1 MSRNY
6 TKFYIDGAWVEPQAP
21 NLFDVINPATEEAAG
36 QVSLGSAADVD
47 AAVKAA
53 RRAFE
58 TFSLTTKAE
67 RLDLLASIIS
77 AFEKRFDDL
86 AEVITAEMGSPLWFA
101 KQVQTNTTLDHFKEA
116 YRVLKDYDFGHM
128 LSDTTRIVREPIG
141 VCGFI
146 TPWNWPI
153 NQIASKFA
161 PALAA
166 GCTAVVKPSEVAPLS
181 AVLLTEVI
189 HEAGVPKGVF
199 NLVNGDGPTVGE
211 AISSHPD
218 IDMVSF
224 TGSTRAGILVAK
236 SAAETVKRVH
246 QELGG
251 KSANIIVP
259 GADLAKAIPAGV
271 LRSFTNTGQSCQA
284 PTRMLVH
291 RDQLEEV
298 LAIAKKTADEVVVGD
313 PLAEGTRLGPLVSK
327 AQFDRVQHLI
337 GVGIDEGA
345 RLVVG
350 GRGRPPGLNRGYY
363 VRPTIF
369 AEVTPEMTIAQQ
381 EIFGPVLSILSYTD
395 EDDAVAIANGTV
407 YGLAGY
413 VWAGSLEKA
422 REIGGRLRAGRIYLN
437 GAPHGKLQDVEA
449 PFGGYKQSG
458 NGREAGIYG
467 LEDFL
472 EIKAM
477 IGYEAA

>member
-1 MSRNY
+1 MNSNN
-6 TKFYIDGAWVEPQAP
+6 TKFYIDGAWVDPVSP
-21 NLFDVINPATEEAAG
+21 KLFDVVNPATEEVAG
-36 QVSLGSAADVD
+36 QISLGNAADVD
-47 AAVKAA
+47 RAVRAA
-53 RRAFE
+53 RAAFPS
-58 TFSLTTKAE
+58 FSQTSKKE
-67 RLDLLASIIS
+67 RLALLDRIIEV
-77 AFEKRFDDL
+77 FERRFDDL
-86 AEVITAEMGSPLWFA
+86 AGIITTEMGSPLWFA
-101 KQVQTNTTLDHFKEA
+101 KSVQTDTTLEHFKQA
-116 YRVLKDYDFGHM
+116 HKVLKDYDFGHM
-128 LSDTTRIVREPIG
+128 MGTTRIVREPIG

-166 GCTAVVKPSEVAPLS
+166 GCTVVVKPSEIAPLS
-181 AVLLTEVI
+181 AIVLTEVL

-211 AISSHPD
+211 AISVHPD

-236 SAAETVKRVH
+236 AAADTVKRVH

-251 KSANIIVP
+251 KSANIILP
-259 GADLAKAIPAGV
+259 NADLQTAVSGGV
-271 LRSFTNTGQSCQA
+271 LRSFTNSGQSCQA
-284 PTRMLVH
+284 PTRMLVQK
-291 RDQLEEV
+291 DQMDEAI
-298 LAIAKKTADEVVVGD
+298 AIAKATAETVIVGD

-327 AQFDRVQHLI
+327 AQFERVQSLI
-337 GVGIDEGA
+337 DTGIKEGA
-345 RLVVG
+345 QVVVG
-350 GRGRPPGLNRGYY
+350 GLGRPQGVNRGYY
-363 VRPTIF
+363 VRPTVF
-369 AEVTPEMTIAQQ
+369 AYVDPNATIAQQ
-381 EIFGPVLSILSYTD
+381 EIFGPVLSMIAYD
-395 EDDAVAIANGTV
+395 NVDQAVEIANGTI

-413 VWAGSLEKA
+413 VFAGTVEQA
-422 REIGGRLRAGRIYLN
+422 REVGLRLRAGRIYLN

-458 NGREAGIYG
+458 NGREAGLYG

>member
-1 MSRNY
+1 MTINN
-6 TKFYIDGAWVEPQAP
+6 TKFYINGEWVDPITP
-21 NLFDVINPATEEAAG
+21 NLFDVINPATEEVAG
-36 QVSLGSAADVD
+36 RISMGSATDID
-47 AAVKAA
+47 RAVKAA
-53 RRAFE
+53 RAAFPS
-58 TFSLTTKAE
+58 FSRTTKKE
-67 RLDLLASIIS
+67 RLALIASIIV
-77 AFEKRFDDL
+77 AFEKRFDEL
-86 AEVITAEMGSPLWFA
+86 AEIITAEMGSPLWFA
-101 KQVQTNTTLDHFKEA
+101 KSVQADTTLEHFKQA
-116 YRVLKDYDFGHM
+116 HKVLKDYDFGHM
-128 LSDTTRIVREPIG
+128 MGTTRIVREPIG

-166 GCTAVVKPSEVAPLS
+166 GCTAVVKPSEIAPLS
-181 AVLLTEVI
+181 TIILTEVL

-199 NLVNGDGPTVGE
+199 NLVNGDGPIVGE
-211 AISSHPD
+211 AISAHPD

-236 SAAETVKRVH
+236 TAADTVKRVH

-251 KSANIIVP
+251 KSANIILP
-259 GADLAKAIPAGV
+259 SADLTKAVPAGV

-284 PTRMLVH
+284 PTRMLIH
-291 RDQLEEV
+291 KDQMED
-298 LAIAKKTADEVVVGD
+298 AIAIARATAESVVVGN
-313 PLAEGTRLGPLVSK
+313 PLAESTRMGPLVSK
-327 AQFDRVQHLI
+327 AQFDRVQSLI
-337 GVGIDEGA
+337 EVGIKEGA
-345 RLVVG
+345 QVVTG
-350 GRGRPPGLNRGYY
+350 GLGHPQGLNRGYY

-369 AEVTPEMTIAQQ
+369 AYVDPQSTIAQQ
-381 EIFGPVLSILSYTD
+381 EIFGPVLSMIAYD
-395 EDDAVAIANGTV
+395 NVDHAVDIANGTI
-407 YGLAGY
+407 YGLSGY
-413 VWAGSLEKA
+413 VFAGTVEEA
-422 REIGGRLRAGRIYLN
+422 REVGLRLRAGRIYLN

-458 NGREAGIYG
+458 NGREAGLYG

>member
-1 MSRNY
+1 MSKNN
-6 TKFYIDGAWVEPQAP
+6 TKFYIDGTWVDPVSSQ
-21 NLFDVINPATEEAAG
+21 LFDVVNPATEEIAG
-36 QVSLGSAADVD
+36 QISLGSAADVD
-47 AAVKAA
+47 RAVKAA
-53 RRAFE
+53 RAAFPS
-58 TFSLTTKAE
+58 FSQTSKKE
-67 RLDLLASIIS
+67 RLALLDRIIEV
-77 AFEKRFDDL
+77 FERRFDEL
-86 AEVITAEMGSPLWFA
+86 AEIITAEMGSPLWFA
-101 KQVQTNTTLDHFKEA
+101 KSVQTDTTLEHFKQA
-116 YRVLKDYDFGHM
+116 HKVLKDYDFGHM
-128 LSDTTRIVREPIG
+128 MGTTRIVREPIG

-166 GCTAVVKPSEVAPLS
+166 GCTVVVKPSEIAPLS
-181 AVLLTEVI
+181 AIVLTEVL

-199 NLVNGDGPTVGE
+199 NLVNGDGPIVGE
-211 AISSHPD
+211 AISAHPD

-236 SAAETVKRVH
+236 TAADTVKRVH

-251 KSANIIVP
+251 KSANIILP
-259 GADLAKAIPAGV
+259 SADLQKAVSAGV

-291 RDQLEEV
+291 KDQMEDAI
-298 LAIAKKTADEVVVGD
+298 AIAKATAESVVVGD
-313 PLAEGTRLGPLVSK
+313 PLAEGTRLGPLVSR
-327 AQFDRVQHLI
+327 AQFDRVQSLI
-337 GVGIDEGA
+337 EIGIKEGA
-345 RLVVG
+345 QVVSG
-350 GRGRPPGLNRGYY
+350 GLGHPQGLNRGYY
-363 VRPTIF
+363 VRPTVF
-369 AEVTPEMTIAQQ
+369 AYVDPKSTIAQQ
-381 EIFGPVLSILSYTD
+381 EVFGPVLSMISYENVD
-395 EDDAVAIANGTV
+395 HAVEIANGTI

-413 VWAGSLEKA
+413 VFAGTVEQA
-422 REIGGRLRAGRIYLN
+422 REVGLRLRAGRIYLN

-458 NGREAGIYG
+458 NGREAGLYG

>member
-1 MSRNY
+1 MSKNN
-6 TKFYIDGAWVEPQAP
+6 TNFYINGEWVNPVSP
-21 NLFDVINPATEEAAG
+21 KLFDVINPATEEPAG
-36 QVSLGSAADVD
+36 QISLGSAEDID
-47 AAVKAA
+47 KAVKAA
-53 RRAFE
+53 RVAFT
-58 TFSLTTKAE
+58 TFSSTSKEE
-67 RLDLLASIIS
+67 RLTLLDQII
-77 AFEKRFDDL
+77 AVFERRFDEL

-101 KQVQTNTTLDHFKEA
+101 KSVQTHTALEHFKQA
-116 YRVLKDYDFGHM
+116 RKVLKNYDFGHV
-128 LSDTTRIVREPIG
+128 LGTTRIVREPMG

-153 NQIASKFA
+153 NQIVSKFA

-166 GCTAVVKPSEVAPLS
+166 GCTVVVKPSEFSPLS
-181 AVLLTEVI
+181 AILLTEVL
-189 HEAGVPKGVF
+189 HEAGLPKGVF

-236 SAAETVKRVH
+236 SAAATVKRVH

-251 KSANIIVP
+251 KSANIILP
-259 GADLAKAIPAGV
+259 GADLVGAVTAGV

-284 PTRMLVH
+284 PTRMLIQK
-291 RDQLEEV
+291 DQMDEAI
-298 LAIAKKTADEVVVGD
+298 AIAKATAEAVVVGD
-313 PLAEGTRLGPLVSK
+313 PLDDTTKMGPLVSK
-327 AQFDRVQHLI
+327 MQFDRVQSLI
-337 GVGIDEGA
+337 AAGIKEGSQI
-345 RLVVG
+345 VTG
-350 GRGRPPGLNRGYY
+350 GLGQPPGLNRGYY
-363 VRPTIF
+363 VRPTVF
-369 AEVTPEMTIAQQ
+369 ANVDPKSTIAQQ
-381 EIFGPVLSILSYTD
+381 EIFGPVLSMISYRN
-395 EDDAVAIANGTV
+395 EDDAVAIANDTI
-407 YGLAGY
+407 YGLSGY
-413 VWAGSLEKA
+413 VFGATIDDA
-422 REIGGRLRAGRIYLN
+422 RRVGLRLRAGRIYLN